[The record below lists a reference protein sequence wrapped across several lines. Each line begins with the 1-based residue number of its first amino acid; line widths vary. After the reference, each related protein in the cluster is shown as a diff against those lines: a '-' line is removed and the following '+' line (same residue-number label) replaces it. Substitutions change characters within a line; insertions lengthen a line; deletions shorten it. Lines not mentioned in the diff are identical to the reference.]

1 MGNKLLMGMDVFD
14 LTSGYDHLCIGVFWG
29 QSRVNTVPHYNGLSA
44 PIPGQMVKKK
54 NVS

>member
-1 MGNKLLMGMDVFD
+1 MDVFD
-14 LTSGYDHLCIGVFWG
+14 LMSGYNHLYVGEFWG
-29 QSRVNTVPHYNGLSA
+29 QSRVNTVPHYIDLSA